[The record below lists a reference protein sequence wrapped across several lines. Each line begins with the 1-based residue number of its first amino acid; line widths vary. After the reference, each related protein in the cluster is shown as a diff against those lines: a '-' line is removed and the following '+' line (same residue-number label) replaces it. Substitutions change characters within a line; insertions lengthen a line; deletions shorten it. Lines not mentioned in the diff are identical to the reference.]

1 MLLDASTRAAL
12 ATRQVEEVLKGPP
25 LLPISIATAA
35 EEKKKERKEKGKKK
49 KKHEQKLKEMA
60 EAEPE
65 TSVGAGSPSRF
76 FSPFLQLRPSSAVY
90 RDAVDTQTYFFR
102 QNKNNTINKSRDS
115 IIIRKQQT
123 IASMIIRAQ
132 IANSFLTVP
141 GNRI

>member
-25 LLPISIATAA
+25 LLPIHSTA
-35 EEKKKERKEKGKKK
+35 EEKKKKRKGKKK

-76 FSPFLQLRPSSAVY
+76 FSPFLQLRPS
-90 RDAVDTQTYFFR
+90 
-102 QNKNNTINKSRDS
+102 
-115 IIIRKQQT
+115 
-123 IASMIIRAQ
+123 
-132 IANSFLTVP
+132 
-141 GNRI
+141 